1 MGQGGLPLGRRR
13 VEGGS
18 PPSEKDW
25 ASSFCKSN
33 SSMIFAH
40 YHIKYDKKRNM
51 ICGCNIREGELYKR
65 IGREKGREEW
75 ESEVKYNELSALG
88 LS

>member
-1 MGQGGLPLGRRR
+1 
-13 VEGGS
+13 
-18 PPSEKDW
+18 
-25 ASSFCKSN
+25 
-33 SSMIFAH
+33 MIFAH